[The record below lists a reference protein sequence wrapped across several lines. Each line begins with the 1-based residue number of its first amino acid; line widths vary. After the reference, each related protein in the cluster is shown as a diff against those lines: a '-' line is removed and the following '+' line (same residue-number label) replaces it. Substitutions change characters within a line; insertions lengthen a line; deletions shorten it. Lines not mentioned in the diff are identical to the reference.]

1 MITPRRL
8 ALDSGFGGFK
18 IAEVVNEQ
26 VVYHTIP
33 AVVAMGHLTDMGL
46 LSVGGMRR
54 SHKSQ
59 VKPYQVSVAGQN
71 FLVGANVQ
79 EHREPSSRLDYQ
91 RLANGPEL
99 QALMYT
105 TLACQLNSGPYA
117 CSILIGLPVE
127 VMQDRSKA
135 QKTLYTLRSW
145 LIGSHKFSVDGIPYS
160 IQIDKIKAMAQP
172 LGTYFAYGLTGSG
185 RWNNDRIDW
194 DAPTAVGDIG
204 FNTVDLFGI
213 KSGQLINRFT
223 SGGRLGMHRAS
234 RRIIQEASDY
244 RVKLS
249 LYEADQMIR
258 DFVAGKPVT
267 LYHPNGSEEFSNV
280 VKSALSNTFTEV
292 YEFFDSH
299 LGSSGFRYFILT
311 GGGVVSLNN
320 WLVEEYPTAL
330 IPADPVAAN
339 AIGLAKFAARSE
351 VFG

>member
-1 MITPRRL
+1 MDIPRR
-8 ALDSGFGGFK
+8 AAIDSGFGGFK
-18 IAEVVNEQ
+18 IAEVVGGQ
-26 VVYHTIP
+26 VRHHTIP
-33 AVVAMGHLTDMGL
+33 AVVAMGQLTDMGL
-46 LSVGGMRR
+46 LSVGMRR

-59 VKPYQVSVAGQN
+59 AKPYQVSIEGQN
-71 FLVGANVQ
+71 FLVGANVH

-99 QALMYT
+99 QALIYT
-105 TLACQLNSGPYA
+105 TLARQLNGGPYA
-117 CSILIGLPVE
+117 CSLLIGLPVE

-145 LIGSHKFSVDGIPYS
+145 LTGSHQFSVDGAPYS
-160 IQIDKIKAMAQP
+160 IQVDKIKAMAQP
-172 LGTYFAYGLTGSG
+172 LGAYFAYGMSEAGKWTG
-185 RWNNDRIDW
+185 RIDW

-223 SGGRLGMHRAS
+223 SGGRLGMHRAA
-234 RRIIQEASDY
+234 RRIIQEASGY
-244 RVKLS
+244 GVKLS

-258 DFVAGKPVT
+258 DFVAGKPVM
-267 LYHPNGSEEFSNV
+267 LYHPGGSEDFSNV

-330 IPADPVAAN
+330 IPTDPVVTN
-339 AIGLAKFAARSE
+339 AIGLSKYAVRRE